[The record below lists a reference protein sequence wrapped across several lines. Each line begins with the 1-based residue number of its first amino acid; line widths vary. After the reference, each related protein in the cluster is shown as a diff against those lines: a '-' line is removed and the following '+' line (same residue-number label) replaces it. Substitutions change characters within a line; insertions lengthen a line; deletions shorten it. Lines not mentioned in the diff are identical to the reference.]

1 MAQNDL
7 IPISQ
12 RTKDEAKKIS
22 SKGGKA
28 SGAARRKKRDM
39 KQCMDY
45 LLSLPASTT
54 CDWQLLSDMGVNIY
68 ELSADELNNML
79 VVNAALV
86 RAAKNGDVSA
96 AKELRSII
104 RDDEKLKLDRER
116 LKLEKERLALEKERK
131 QPNCDDG
138 SLASLIEGLKR

>member
-1 MAQNDL
+1 MGETNL
-7 IPISQ
+7 IPLNK
-12 RTKDEAKKIS
+12 RTKDEQRKITT
-22 SKGGKA
+22 KGGIA

-68 ELSADELNNML
+68 DLSADELNNML

-104 RDDEKLKLDRER
+104 RDDEKLRLDRER
-116 LKLEKERLALEKERK
+116 LNLEKERLALEKERK

>member
-54 CDWQLLSDMGVNIY
+54 YDWQLLSDMGVNIY

-131 QPNCDDG
+131 QPECDDG
-138 SLASLIEGLKR
+138 SLTSLIEGLKR